1 MAHTPE
7 TAAPAREGWVR
18 MVGVSEATGALRE
31 AYEVL
36 RERGAS
42 RPAVYETPTGDAPN
56 IVKCHSLDPQGL
68 QLAFDMSAAIHWGP
82 LSLPW
87 VKREMLNTVTSAA
100 NDCFY

>member
-1 MAHTPE
+1 MIGVPE
-7 TAAPAREGWVR
+7 AG
-18 MVGVSEATGALRE
+18 GALRE

-56 IVKCHSLDPQGL
+56 IVKCHSLDPRGL